1 METFALFV
9 ILMFAVWQFEK
20 MKDQVKILHER
31 QESYARM
38 ISTLQAKVGKLEAQR
53 GGANQGMS
61 SESSM

>member
-20 MKDQVKILHER
+20 MKDKVKSLHER

-38 ISTLQAKVGKLEAQR
+38 ISTLQAKVSKLE
-53 GGANQGMS
+53 
-61 SESSM
+61 EKP